1 MLSYPIWYLISNP
14 NKKTGKKINFEEEEK
29 MMELM
34 AVTMRWFTHQN
45 YTHTKRDD
53 FQSVIGFHFPVL
65 LIISTMHT
73 HN

>member
-34 AVTMRWFTHQN
+34 AVTMR
-45 YTHTKRDD
+45 
-53 FQSVIGFHFPVL
+53 
-65 LIISTMHT
+65 
-73 HN
+73 

>member
-34 AVTMRWFTHQN
+34 AVTMSAKGKKLTR
-45 YTHTKRDD
+45 K
-53 FQSVIGFHFPVL
+53 
-65 LIISTMHT
+65 
-73 HN
+73 